1 MTPLR
6 CRKPETF
13 TGSNKR
19 EAAEETDE
27 LGGVSGS
34 AVREDGQEEKSERV
48 QSSNR
53 RSAAGVVQHLVRGLF
68 GLLAAMA
75 CGTLYAVFL
84 SAHHDRKF
92 WFSAR
97 QELERE
103 LSFQGGSG
111 LYYHFYKQM
120 LAAPSFAEGFYQLL
134 VDNGTVSGQTIN
146 SVERFFLYPELI
158 LSFIYRVSGGQDYV
172 EPVYF
177 YLGAV
182 LGLQAFCVTALFVC
196 SWMMSGTW
204 VAGVLTVSWYLVNRQ
219 DVSKVVQA
227 VPLRDNWAVPYFSCQ
242 VAALTGF
249 LITNMSSAAEMFCS
263 LTMSISTFTFLL
275 LWEHAHYVLF
285 VQGLCLLLMDSLDL
299 VPQKKTDHVQK
310 IYLSSLVLVYL
321 FHFQNSCLLSS
332 PLLSLLIGFMLAR
345 YFQRRM
351 KMGPFVARLLK
362 LLLHLHLVFTCGITF
377 SYSMKKL
384 LPAAGSHLL
393 LKVLEVKFGLK
404 ATSDFVTNFLL
415 CHDELQTP
423 GQDLF
428 LRLTQTSLLPFYILV
443 LSICLLSTLQT
454 VYRRLSGQPIS
465 SRLRLEDGRIG
476 ERPAVVY
483 HVFHSL
489 AFGFLTLVFDGMK
502 NLWTPHVCVLT
513 AFGVCSPELW
523 MTVFK
528 WLRLKSVHPVV
539 LSLILSTAVPTII
552 CFSLWREF
560 YPRVLS
566 ELVDLQ
572 EFCEPDLVELI
583 NWIRSRAPAAA
594 VFAGS
599 PQLLGTIKLCSGS
612 VVTSLPIFTD
622 VDLLRRTEDTYQ
634 VYAMRSAE
642 DVYKRLTAQKTSYV
656 IIEESI
662 CNEVW
667 TQNGCRVKDLLD
679 ISNRH
684 VIHSNGEMF
693 SLSKHG
699 RFCQEIKMDYSPYTN
714 YFTRVFWNR
723 SYHVYKVNSVLSFQ
737 F

>member
-1 MTPLR
+1 
-6 CRKPETF
+6 
-13 TGSNKR
+13 
-19 EAAEETDE
+19 
-27 LGGVSGS
+27 
-34 AVREDGQEEKSERV
+34 
-48 QSSNR
+48 
-53 RSAAGVVQHLVRGLF
+53 
-68 GLLAAMA
+68 
-75 CGTLYAVFL
+75 
-84 SAHHDRKF
+84 
-92 WFSAR
+92 
-97 QELERE
+97 
-103 LSFQGGSG
+103 
-111 LYYHFYKQM
+111 
-120 LAAPSFAEGFYQLL
+120 
-134 VDNGTVSGQTIN
+134 
-146 SVERFFLYPELI
+146 
-158 LSFIYRVSGGQDYV
+158 
-172 EPVYF
+172 
-177 YLGAV
+177 
-182 LGLQAFCVTALFVC
+182 
-196 SWMMSGTW
+196 MMSGTW

-502 NLWTPHVCVLT
+502 YLWTPHVCVLT

-539 LSLILSTAVPTII
+539 LKLLERTSYRTWLGNPLGFTRRSWLRRLGRGKSGPLNATAPVTRLRIRGWKMDGQITDLHSLILSTAVPTII

>member
-19 EAAEETDE
+19 ESAEEKDE

-48 QSSNR
+48 QSSNQ

-84 SAHHDRKF
+84 SAHHDRRF

-134 VDNGTVSGQTIN
+134 VDNRTVSGQTIN

-158 LSFIYRVSGGQDYV
+158 LSFIYRVSGGQ
-172 EPVYF
+172 
-177 YLGAV
+177 
-182 LGLQAFCVTALFVC
+182 
-196 SWMMSGTW
+196 
-204 VAGVLTVSWYLVNRQ
+204 
-219 DVSKVVQA
+219 
-227 VPLRDNWAVPYFSCQ
+227 
-242 VAALTGF
+242 
-249 LITNMSSAAEMFCS
+249 MFCS

-285 VQGLCLLLMDSLDL
+285 VQGLCLVLMDSLDL
-299 VPQKKTDHVQK
+299 LPQKKTDHVQK
-310 IYLSSLVLVYL
+310 IYLSSLALVYL
-321 FHFQNSCLLSS
+321 FHFQNSSLLSS

-351 KMGPFVARLLK
+351 KTGPFVARLLK

-404 ATSDFVTNFLL
+404 STSDFVTNFLL

-428 LRLTQTSLLPFYILV
+428 LRLTQTSVLPFYVLV

-454 VYRRLSGQPIS
+454 VYRRLSGQPIN

-476 ERPAVVY
+476 EQPAVIY

-502 NLWTPHVCVLT
+502 YLWTPYICVLT

-523 MTVFK
+523 MTVFR
-528 WLRLKSVHPVV
+528 WLKLKSVHPVV

-612 VVTSLPIFTD
+612 VVTTLPIFTD
-622 VDLLRRTEDTYQ
+622 VDLLRRTEDTFQ

-662 CNEVW
+662 CSEVW
-667 TQNGCRVKDLLD
+667 TQDGCRVKDLLD

-684 VIHSNGEMF
+684 VIHSKGERF

>member
-158 LSFIYRVSGGQDYV
+158 LSFIYRVSGGQ
-172 EPVYF
+172 
-177 YLGAV
+177 
-182 LGLQAFCVTALFVC
+182 
-196 SWMMSGTW
+196 
-204 VAGVLTVSWYLVNRQ
+204 
-219 DVSKVVQA
+219 
-227 VPLRDNWAVPYFSCQ
+227 
-242 VAALTGF
+242 
-249 LITNMSSAAEMFCS
+249 MFCS

-454 VYRRLSGQPIS
+454 VYRRL
-465 SRLRLEDGRIG
+465 R
-476 ERPAVVY
+476 
-483 HVFHSL
+483 
-489 AFGFLTLVFDGMK
+489 
-502 NLWTPHVCVLT
+502 
-513 AFGVCSPELW
+513 
-523 MTVFK
+523 
-528 WLRLKSVHPVV
+528 
-539 LSLILSTAVPTII
+539 
-552 CFSLWREF
+552 
-560 YPRVLS
+560 
-566 ELVDLQ
+566 
-572 EFCEPDLVELI
+572 
-583 NWIRSRAPAAA
+583 
-594 VFAGS
+594 
-599 PQLLGTIKLCSGS
+599 
-612 VVTSLPIFTD
+612 
-622 VDLLRRTEDTYQ
+622 
-634 VYAMRSAE
+634 
-642 DVYKRLTAQKTSYV
+642 
-656 IIEESI
+656 
-662 CNEVW
+662 
-667 TQNGCRVKDLLD
+667 
-679 ISNRH
+679 
-684 VIHSNGEMF
+684 
-693 SLSKHG
+693 
-699 RFCQEIKMDYSPYTN
+699 
-714 YFTRVFWNR
+714 
-723 SYHVYKVNSVLSFQ
+723 
-737 F
+737 